1 MVMSICYLPIFGIK
15 GRRWDVKIYKY
26 GGGRCNASGPQIKAL
41 REAAGLSQE
50 QLAAKIQLAG
60 LNLNQK
66 AISRIETGDRVVP
79 DYELIFFSEVLDVP
93 IEQLLSTKE

>member
-1 MVMSICYLPIFGIK
+1 M
-15 GRRWDVKIYKY
+15 KIYRY
-26 GGGRCNASGPQIKAL
+26 MDGNANASGRKIKEL

-50 QLAAKIQLAG
+50 QLAAKVQLVG

-79 DYELIFFSEVLDVP
+79 DFELLYFSEVLEVP
-93 IEQLLSTKE
+93 ICELLSADN

>member
-1 MVMSICYLPIFGIK
+1 MKLY
-15 GRRWDVKIYKY
+15 RYKD
-26 GGGRCNASGPQIKAL
+26 GKCNASGSRIREL

-66 AISRIETGDRVVP
+66 AISRIETGERVVP
-79 DYELIFFSEVLDVP
+79 DFELLYFSEALGVP
-93 IEQLLSTKE
+93 IGSLLEE

>member
-1 MVMSICYLPIFGIK
+1 M
-15 GRRWDVKIYKY
+15 KIYRY
-26 GGGRCNASGPQIKAL
+26 MDGNANASGRKIKVL

-66 AISRIETGDRVVP
+66 AFCRIETGDRVVP
-79 DYELIFFSEVLDVP
+79 DFELLFFSEVFGVP
-93 IEQLLSTKE
+93 VGDLLEKS